1 MDGWFYIYHIK
12 FYDELI
18 GADKEETGILY
29 VPTGYFKDACDTII
43 EYYGDDN
50 LEGMLVKPLVEGP
63 CLRKDQIE
71 KINWKVDDFNAE
83 NAL

>member
-12 FYDELI
+12 FYAEFID
-18 GADKEETGILY
+18 ADKEEIGMLY

-50 LEGMLVKPLVEGP
+50 IYGLSIRPLSEGP
-63 CLRKDQIE
+63 CLTQDQI
-71 KINWKVDDFNAE
+71 KDINWEVEDFNAK
-83 NAL
+83 NLL